1 MTIFV
6 TIVGTLLFVIAGLSL
21 LLTFYNAHS
30 ISQLRNEHEKQSGLI
45 GMVAMEQKNTSN
57 VITSMARA
65 FNELAGATSMFFDEL
80 GYGGPITII
89 QTPLGNVPARN
100 LNEAVDKLQAKG
112 ISLTEQ
118 DIEDLKKLFSPEE
131 DEEQPKQE

>member
-6 TIVGTLLFVIAGLSL
+6 TIVGTLLFVIASLSL

-30 ISQLRNEHEKQSGLI
+30 ITQLRGEAQKQSVLV
-45 GMVAMEQKNTSN
+45 MRVAQEQMNTNN
-57 VITSMARA
+57 VITGMARA

-112 ISLTEQ
+112 ISLTDK
-118 DIEDLKKLFSPEE
+118 DIEDLKRLFSPDE
-131 DEEQPKQE
+131 DEGQKKQ